1 VGGNGRVMAMEIM
14 VPNAAVRNLIR
25 EDKIHQIYSAM
36 QSGQDRFGM
45 QTFNQSLAALYFQKQ
60 ISLETA
66 LQRSS
71 MPDELQDII
80 NRGVIATRAAAAPVR
95 R

>member
-1 VGGNGRVMAMEIM
+1 MAMEVL

-25 EDKIHQIYSAM
+25 EDKVHQVYSSM
-36 QSGQDRFGM
+36 QSGQDKFGM
-45 QTFNQSLAALYFQKQ
+45 QTFNQSLAALYFNKQ
-60 ISLETA
+60 ITLELA

-71 MPDELQDII
+71 MADELQDII
-80 NRGVIATRAAAAPVR
+80 NRGVMASKMGAASAAR

>member
-1 VGGNGRVMAMEIM
+1 VGGNGRVMAMEIL

-36 QSGQDRFGM
+36 QSGQDKFGM
-45 QTFNQSLAALYFQKQ
+45 QTFNQSLATLYFQKQ
-60 ISLETA
+60 ITLEVA

-80 NRGVIATRAAAAPVR
+80 NRGVIAAKATAPVR

>member
-1 VGGNGRVMAMEIM
+1 
-14 VPNAAVRNLIR
+14 VRNLIR

-36 QSGQDRFGM
+36 QSGQDKFGM
-45 QTFNQSLAALYFQKQ
+45 QTFNQALAMLYTQKQ
-60 ISLETA
+60 LSLDVA

-80 NRGVIATRAAAAPVR
+80 NRGVVASKMAAAVPVR